1 MYLAK
6 KGGIFVTISKS
17 NFIVISVV
25 LAAVLFLFQ
34 FSNIS
39 AQYTSQATKIKN
51 A

>member
-1 MYLAK
+1 MESYRNVFSK

-34 FSNIS
+34 F
-39 AQYTSQATKIKN
+39 
-51 A
+51 